1 MMTSHSKNPVI
12 RSKKLLSAA
21 RGESCV
27 NCGVRDDTIVAAH
40 YQGLRSHLYGKGKG
54 QKPHDIL
61 VADLCQKCHT
71 AFDTY
76 QVGEGTAL
84 QKKIDASE
92 QFQHCI
98 LQTIIRR
105 ISQGVIEL

>member
-1 MMTSHSKNPVI
+1 MMSRFRDVPI

-21 RGESCV
+21 KEATCV
-27 NCGVRDDTIVAAH
+27 NCGIRDDTIVAAH

-54 QKPHDIL
+54 QKPHDICT
-61 VADLCQKCHT
+61 ADLCHKCHR
-71 AFDTY
+71 AFDNY
-76 QVGEGTAL
+76 EVGEGSDI

-92 QFQHCI
+92 QFQHLI

-105 ISQGVIEL
+105 INEGVIKL